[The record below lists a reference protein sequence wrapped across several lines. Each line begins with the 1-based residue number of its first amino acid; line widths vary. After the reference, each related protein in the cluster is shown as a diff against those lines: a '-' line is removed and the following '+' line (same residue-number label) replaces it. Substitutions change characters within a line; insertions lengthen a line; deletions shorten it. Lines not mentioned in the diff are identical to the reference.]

1 MATFI
6 LPQDYDVLITDDQL
20 TQVTTDQSNI
30 DVCLLQ
36 SEEEVKE
43 YLRHRFN
50 VELDMRPVEV
60 SGTGTGVTAVVGDRI
75 YQSTTNIFY
84 LCTADA
90 TSESLTD
97 TAFFEVGDDRNAKL
111 VQVTVDVFLYHLHTR
126 LNPRNV
132 PTHRKIRYDGDG
144 DIDKAMSATKWLLMT
159 QKGTITPA
167 LTPSL
172 DEDGEEEQDGQSI
185 IYGTSPMPGD
195 RRRTDRFDNLTGN
208 P

>member
-1 MATFI
+1 MTSFI

-20 TQVTTDQSNI
+20 TQVTTDQKNI

-43 YLRHRFN
+43 WLRHRFD
-50 VELDMRPVEV
+50 VEFDMRPFQI
-60 SGTGTGVTAVVGDRI
+60 SSTGTGVTATKDDRI
-75 YQSTTNIFY
+75 YQSTTEIFY
-84 LCTADA
+84 ICTADA

-97 TAFFEVGDDRNAKL
+97 TNFFTVQDDRNRKL
-111 VQVTVDVFLYHLHTR
+111 VQVVVDVFLYHLHTR
-126 LNPRNV
+126 LNPRNIPV
-132 PTHRKIRYDGDG
+132 HRRLRYDGDG
-144 DIDKAMSATKWLLMT
+144 DIEKAMSAVKWCSMV

-172 DEDGEEEQDGQSI
+172 DEDGEEIQDGQSVI
-185 IYGTSPMPGD
+185 WGKSTQDGD

-208 P
+208 

>member
-20 TQVTTDQSNI
+20 TQVTTDQKNI

-50 VELDMRPVEV
+50 VELDMRPVTSV
-60 SGTGTGVTAVVGDRI
+60 ASDDGVTAAVGDRI
-75 YQSTTNIFY
+75 YQSTSKLFY
-84 LCTADA
+84 LCTAVA
-90 TSESLTD
+90 TSESLPN
-97 TAFFEVGDDRNAKL
+97 TAFFSVGDDRNQKL

-132 PTHRKIRYDGDG
+132 PMHRKIRYDGDG

-159 QKGTITPA
+159 QKGVITPD
-167 LTPSL
+167 LTPTL

-185 IYGTSPMPGD
+185 IYGTSPLPGD

-208 P
+208 